1 MDMGVNNKAELMLAL
16 LYAGMDNSQNQKS
29 QPVEGIT
36 RLEKLLFL
44 LKMEG
49 GFLKNVSDEDDFHF
63 YPFRMGPWTNEVYDE
78 IDFLESL
85 GLVTKKDDASKEAN
99 PADQAYVEELISNT
113 ILTKYQKTDFGMD
126 KGTEVF
132 SLTVEG
138 KNKALNIWN
147 RLSQEEKDNIVDL
160 KRRFNT
166 MNLKQ
171 FLRYVYQKYP
181 QYATESEIKDALGI
195 DW

>member
-1 MDMGVNNKAELMLAL
+1 MGMGVNNKAELMLAL

-44 LKMEG
+44 LKMER

-63 YPFRMGPWTNEVYDE
+63 YAFRMGPWTNEVYDE

-113 ILTKYQKTDFGMD
+113 ILNKYQKTDFGKDM
-126 KGTEVF
+126 GIEVF
-132 SLTVEG
+132 SLTAEG

-166 MNLKQ
+166 MSLKQ

-181 QYATESEIKDALGI
+181 QYTTESEIKDALGI
-195 DW
+195 D